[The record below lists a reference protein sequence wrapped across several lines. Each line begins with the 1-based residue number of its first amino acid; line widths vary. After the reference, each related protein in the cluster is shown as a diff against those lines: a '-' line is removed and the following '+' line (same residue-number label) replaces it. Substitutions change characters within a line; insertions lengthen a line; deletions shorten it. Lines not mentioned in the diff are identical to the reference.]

1 MSCIFFFFFFFHFI
15 IYIYIW
21 FQVLFERK
29 ENWLV
34 KSLGGCQ
41 LLVGQFNHPFN
52 RATFT
57 SRWFVLQRALW
68 TARRF
73 LWTFT
78 EWSFCSN
85 DVYACLWCLR
95 LFVAMFL
102 RCLERGDL
110 DVDWLREKRKFESG
124 NREKFFLKIQLD
136 GLIRYKCSLNILFLI
151 RWYNI
156 MEWYLRIIFEIKYVC
171 I

>member
-1 MSCIFFFFFFFHFI
+1 MVHRNKSPCRIFFSSFSTLSY
-15 IYIYIW
+15 IYIYDSKCY
-21 FQVLFERK
+21 LNEKR
-29 ENWLV
+29 WLV
-34 KSLGGCQ
+34 ESLGGCQ

-52 RATFT
+52 RAT

-124 NREKFFLKIQLD
+124 NGE
-136 GLIRYKCSLNILFLI
+136 
-151 RWYNI
+151 
-156 MEWYLRIIFEIKYVC
+156 
-171 I
+171 